1 MDDFRPLYN
10 KSRRWLISWVEKN
23 NIIIF
28 LIFFSAWIISV
39 VAEFLKYIVL
49 LPGCPTSNDSIFGVA
64 GWSIVPFGHTCEWEL
79 ASGVAATTYP
89 PVSSLLPPI
98 FLLVWGLLIVF
109 NKKSKIE
116 VNQSSVRCVFGT
128 RMLRNW
134 WGLFKSRSTPHTHQL
149 DNGPTSGKNMSVK
162 SLQITSSQTGKDR
175 CPTSVQPG

>member
-1 MDDFRPLYN
+1 MGR
-10 KSRRWLISWVEKN
+10 KN

-64 GWSIVPFGHTCEWEL
+64 EWSVIPFGHTCEWEL
-79 ASGVAATTYP
+79 ASGVATTTYP

-109 NKKSKIE
+109 NKK
-116 VNQSSVRCVFGT
+116 NQ
-128 RMLRNW
+128 
-134 WGLFKSRSTPHTHQL
+134 K
-149 DNGPTSGKNMSVK
+149 
-162 SLQITSSQTGKDR
+162 
-175 CPTSVQPG
+175 